1 MIHVA
6 VALLPGL
13 GASVWLLGSKMLIVV
28 VISTVAAVITEVVG
42 TRSFQS
48 VRDGSAVIT
57 GMLIGL
63 CLPPTVAL
71 WIPLVASISAI
82 TLGKL
87 VFGGLGKNLFN
98 PAMVGYALV
107 LVAFPMQLIYL
118 DGMTG
123 ATALDVLKHHE
134 GDSMRALANH
144 PAFGSIGA
152 RQFEWLNLAFL
163 IGGFYLVL
171 LRIVPWILP
180 LSVLLG
186 VAVPALVLYPITD
199 AHSFGTPW
207 FHLFAGG
214 TMLTAFFIATDP
226 VTSPSTKLPQI
237 IFGFFVGSVAF
248 FIRCFGTWADGFA
261 FAILLGNALLPIL
274 EPKRLSSS

>member
-13 GASVWLLGSKMLIVV
+13 GVSVWLLGSKMLIVV

-71 WIPLVASISAI
+71 WIPLVAAISAI

-134 GDSMRALANH
+134 GNSMRALANH

-152 RQFEWLNLAFL
+152 RQFEWFNLAFL
-163 IGGFYLVL
+163 IGGIYLVL

-186 VAVPALVLYPITD
+186 VAVPALVLYPITE

>member
-13 GASVWLLGSKMLIVV
+13 GVSVWLLGSKALIVV

-71 WIPLVASISAI
+71 WIPIVAAISAI

-134 GDSMRALANH
+134 GDSTRALANH

-163 IGGFYLVL
+163 VGGIYLVL

-186 VAVPALVLYPITD
+186 VVVPALVLYPITE
-199 AHSFGTPW
+199 AHNFGTPW